1 MSHSGRGSKSHFDVA
16 GTDFTFCYKL
26 EPDGVLGCRCHHVS
40 LSFDWL
46 PRSQRWT
53 TTTISDVQEI
63 VSHDSNLISG
73 CELPFPWSGRKLI
86 HYSWAIPPWG
96 YTKYQVPRA
105 LVHTVCPWDVHPPIL
120 MAPSGPAGEA
130 GVFWKAIYGPVCLD
144 VPVGR
149 VTNPLALP
157 EIVLILVLKAQVSET
172 PSRPANPDLG
182 MDTSFR
188 VLPLLHAL
196 LKRKKAH
203 LDMCLE
209 PTDLS
214 LSFPSSR
221 RGLIF

>member
-1 MSHSGRGSKSHFDVA
+1 
-16 GTDFTFCYKL
+16 
-26 EPDGVLGCRCHHVS
+26 
-40 LSFDWL
+40 
-46 PRSQRWT
+46 
-53 TTTISDVQEI
+53 
-63 VSHDSNLISG
+63 
-73 CELPFPWSGRKLI
+73 
-86 HYSWAIPPWG
+86 
-96 YTKYQVPRA
+96 
-105 LVHTVCPWDVHPPIL
+105 

-203 LDMCLE
+203 LDMCLD